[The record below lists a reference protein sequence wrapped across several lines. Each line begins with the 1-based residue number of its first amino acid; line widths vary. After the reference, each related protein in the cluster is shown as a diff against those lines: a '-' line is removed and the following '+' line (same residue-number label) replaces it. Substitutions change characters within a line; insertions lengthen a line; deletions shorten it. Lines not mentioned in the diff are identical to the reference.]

1 MFSIFAVIT
10 PSYSASS
17 QTWTTG
23 TSMPTA
29 RLEVG
34 GAVLNG
40 KIYVI
45 GGYNENGVRTDVVQ
59 AYDPQTDRWSKAS
72 PLIEPVDHLAARLTM
87 ANCM

>member
-1 MFSIFAVIT
+1 
-10 PSYSASS
+10 
-17 QTWTTG
+17 
-23 TSMPTA
+23 MPTA

-59 AYDPQTDRWSKAS
+59 PYDPQTDRWSKAS
-72 PLIEPVDHLAARLTM
+72 PLIEPVDHSARCVLQWQIV
-87 ANCM
+87 CSWGLRDFSRSEDSHQ